1 MKALGVRKNL
11 AKKEY
16 HEQVKKDVMRYC
28 RQYLEETE
36 ADMRR
41 IQQLNSIM
49 HVLWVLIALHEEF
62 GFGKKRLQ
70 RLWDAFGARGE
81 ALDTARQDGI
91 AFTKAL
97 KILEDE
103 IGMDTYV
110 DRSAAQELEKLY
122 ERNVKRYGEKIF
134 KPEDLCKKV

>member
-28 RQYLEETE
+28 KQYLEETE

-62 GFGKKRLQ
+62 GFGRKRLQ

>member
-11 AKKEY
+11 AKKEF